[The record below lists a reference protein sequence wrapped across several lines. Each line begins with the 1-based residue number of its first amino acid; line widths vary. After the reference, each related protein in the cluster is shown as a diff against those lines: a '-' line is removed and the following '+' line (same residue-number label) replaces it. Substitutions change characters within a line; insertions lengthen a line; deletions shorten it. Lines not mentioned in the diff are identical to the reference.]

1 MNHIQYTFK
10 GPYRWPWCRSWKL
23 QQSTLLKVLTDGLGV
38 EVESFSIVLLDIV
51 CISLLF
57 EAFRF
62 PADWD
67 TNKNYNASRIRR
79 SEQLLE
85 NLQFS
90 RSKTEHPLCALGH
103 RYATI
108 LTKKQMIWIRKYRR
122 LGVCDIEK
130 KWSLD
135 IFGDFFPITI
145 TRRYF
150 TECVIMQISAIMDR
164 CSFWY
169 SS

>member
-67 TNKNYNASRIRR
+67 TNKNDNNASRIRR

-85 NLQFS
+85 NVQFS

-108 LTKKQMIWIRKYRR
+108 LTKNRWYGSENTAG
-122 LGVCDIEK
+122 LGCAILK
-130 KWSLD
+130 KNDLS
-135 IFGDFFPITI
+135 IFWGIFF
-145 TRRYF
+145 
-150 TECVIMQISAIMDR
+150 DNDN
-164 CSFWY
+164 
-169 SS
+169 